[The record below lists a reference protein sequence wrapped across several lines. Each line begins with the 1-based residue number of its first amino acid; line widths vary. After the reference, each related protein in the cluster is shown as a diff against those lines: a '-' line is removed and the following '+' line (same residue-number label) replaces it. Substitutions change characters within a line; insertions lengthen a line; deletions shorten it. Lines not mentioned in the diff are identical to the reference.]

1 MAEWG
6 AAPAVCLLAPMGL
19 LAERR
24 YKFVQITTMNM
35 RKILVLAS
43 CLASALRLTAAE
55 KPMLNPHLEPLRPLL
70 GKTFKGPF
78 KDSKPDKPVVDM
90 ARWERAMNG
99 QAVRLLH
106 SINQGAYGGETLF
119 MWDEKKQSVVY
130 YYFTTAG
137 YMTTGT
143 MEVKDGRI
151 LTHEEVKG
159 EAGGVSEVRATSEIQ
174 PDGKFHVNAEY
185 LKDGKWNPGHDVT
198 YEEDP
203 TGEVVFK

>member
-1 MAEWG
+1 
-6 AAPAVCLLAPMGL
+6 
-19 LAERR
+19 
-24 YKFVQITTMNM
+24 M
-35 RKILVLAS
+35 RKTLVCAFSMAGAFWLS
-43 CLASALRLTAAE
+43 AAE
-55 KPMLNPHLEPLRPLL
+55 NPTLNPHLEPLRPLL

-106 SINQGAYGGETLF
+106 SINRGVYGGETLF
-119 MWDEKKQSVVY
+119 VWDEKRQSVVF

-143 MEVKDGRI
+143 MEVKDGKI
-151 LTHEEVKG
+151 LTREEVKG
-159 EAGGVSEVRATSEIQ
+159 EAGGVSEVRGTSEIQ
-174 PDGKFHVNAEY
+174 PDGKFHVKAEY
-185 LKDGKWNPGHDVT
+185 LKDGQWTLGHEVT

-203 TGEVVFK
+203 KGEVVFK